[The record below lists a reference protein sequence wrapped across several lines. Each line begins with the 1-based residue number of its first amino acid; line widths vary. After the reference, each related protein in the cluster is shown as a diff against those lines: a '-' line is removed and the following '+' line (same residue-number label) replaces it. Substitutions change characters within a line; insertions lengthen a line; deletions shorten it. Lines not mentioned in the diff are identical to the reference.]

1 MTTIVSI
8 KNIDLDISF
17 ITYQIVDR
25 GREFSKKQLHGR
37 CRYHQRQGSYTCVL
51 IARKIFTLMQ
61 NEKKNIYFLKTAM
74 YLKTNFNNIL
84 CFESAKNLPYESRFL

>member
-8 KNIDLDISF
+8 KNILIWISVLLHIRLWIEGESF
-17 ITYQIVDR
+17 LK
-25 GREFSKKQLHGR
+25 GKHGR

-51 IARKIFTLMQ
+51 IARKISTLMQ

-84 CFESAKNLPYESRFL
+84 CFESAI

>member
-25 GREFSKKQLHGR
+25 GREFFLKSKYGR

-51 IARKIFTLMQ
+51 IARKIFTLY
-61 NEKKNIYFLKTAM
+61 I
-74 YLKTNFNNIL
+74 
-84 CFESAKNLPYESRFL
+84 

>member
-25 GREFSKKQLHGR
+25 GREFFLKSKHGR

-61 NEKKNIYFLKTAM
+61 NENKIF
-74 YLKTNFNNIL
+74 
-84 CFESAKNLPYESRFL
+84 FEISNVFEDKF

>member
-25 GREFSKKQLHGR
+25 GREFSKKQ
-37 CRYHQRQGSYTCVL
+37 
-51 IARKIFTLMQ
+51 
-61 NEKKNIYFLKTAM
+61 
-74 YLKTNFNNIL
+74 
-84 CFESAKNLPYESRFL
+84 

>member
-37 CRYHQRQGSYTCVL
+37 CGYHQRQGSYTCVL

-61 NEKKNIYFLKTAM
+61 IENKIYIF
-74 YLKTNFNNIL
+74 
-84 CFESAKNLPYESRFL
+84 

>member
-25 GREFSKKQLHGR
+25 GREFFLKSKHER

-61 NEKKNIYFLKTAM
+61 NEKNIYIF
-74 YLKTNFNNIL
+74 
-84 CFESAKNLPYESRFL
+84 

>member
-25 GREFSKKQLHGR
+25 GREFSKKQLHGW

-61 NEKKNIYFLKTAM
+61 IENKIYIF
-74 YLKTNFNNIL
+74 
-84 CFESAKNLPYESRFL
+84 

>member
-8 KNIDLDISF
+8 NNIDLDISF

-61 NEKKNIYFLKTAM
+61 NEKNIHIFLKQQC
-74 YLKTNFNNIL
+74 I
-84 CFESAKNLPYESRFL
+84 

>member
-37 CRYHQRQGSYTCVL
+37 CRHHQRQGSYTCVL

-61 NEKKNIYFLKTAM
+61 IENKIYIF
-74 YLKTNFNNIL
+74 
-84 CFESAKNLPYESRFL
+84 